1 MIQNKVIAKDYHPF
15 VVCSKCFYH
24 MAHIVVIRCG
34 GAVDDLLQSTNI
46 NIVV

>member
-1 MIQNKVIAKDYHPF
+1 MAKDYHPF

-34 GAVDDLLQSTNI
+34 GVVDDLLQSTNI